1 MEDFATTVTFQTVL
15 SAAPST
21 IKAGRLW
28 PNESFIVTLYLQGK
42 KIISPTLIFEH
53 FSF

>member
-1 MEDFATTVTFQTVL
+1 MEDFATTATFQTVP

-28 PNESFIVTLYLQGK
+28 PAPGTNESFIVTLYF
-42 KIISPTLIFEH
+42 KI
-53 FSF
+53 